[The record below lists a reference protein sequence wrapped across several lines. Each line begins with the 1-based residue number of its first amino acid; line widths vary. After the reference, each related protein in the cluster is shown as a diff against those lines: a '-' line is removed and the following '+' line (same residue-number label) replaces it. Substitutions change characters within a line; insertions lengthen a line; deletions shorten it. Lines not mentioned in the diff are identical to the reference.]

1 MVSKVVNDRQ
11 KVNEQGSLK
20 TMSRINEGLKRIVS
34 LSREVEIRAINA
46 RLLARQAGTASEEYR
61 VAAAELG
68 NYSRELGKLAGVM
81 ESAIFEAVHLAAGM
95 QKLKKL
101 AQLLAA
107 TANVST
113 SERVR
118 RCAADAGQRLEQVAL
133 QSEINCRRLGSTLRR
148 VWQLGDKGYVV
159 ARLARLEAVRAG
171 AMSGVMMEAVAAIEE
186 TTARIVE
193 IMRDLTHVFQK
204 TPI

>member
-1 MVSKVVNDRQ
+1 MISRTVNDRQ
-11 KVNEQGSLK
+11 RVNDEQGSLK

-46 RLLARQAGTASEEYR
+46 RLLARQAGTASEGYR

-81 ESAIFEAVHLAAGM
+81 ESAIFESVHLAAGM
-95 QKLKKL
+95 QKLKKQV
-101 AQLLAA
+101 QLLVA

-118 RCAADAGQRLEQVAL
+118 RCAADAGQRLEQVAR
-133 QSEINCRRLGSTLRR
+133 QSDINCLSWCERVSRMDIAMLCPQHGAIYQGEDVMRFVNWLSELEIGS
-148 VWQLGDKGYVV
+148 GI
-159 ARLARLEAVRAG
+159 RADQSFH
-171 AMSGVMMEAVAAIEE
+171 AKADA
-186 TTARIVE
+186 
-193 IMRDLTHVFQK
+193 
-204 TPI
+204 P